1 MTRQTPRPARAA
13 RPNGTSDDESPGG
26 AGTSPVGRTSGS
38 TTTPPST
45 APSTPPPTPPSPT
58 GSRRRVDL
66 RREEILA
73 ATVTQI
79 ATVGLAQ
86 TRVGDVA
93 GALGVSPALVFY
105 HFGTKDELL
114 VEAFTYAVDQDLERI
129 DRAAARGR
137 TATERLRAMVRGYG
151 PTGTAIGWRLWI
163 DGWAVAQR
171 DAGIRTV
178 LRRLDK
184 RWRDTFTEIIRD
196 GVADGSFTCP
206 DPEATVVR
214 IGALLDGLSV
224 ASLVNR
230 TVTRA
235 QVRSWAATALADELG
250 LDADWAS

>member
-1 MTRQTPRPARAA
+1 MTPVRRGAR
-13 RPNGTSDDESPGG
+13 
-26 AGTSPVGRTSGS
+26 S
-38 TTTPPST
+38 TTTPS
-45 APSTPPPTPPSPT
+45 STPPPTAPSRA

-73 ATVTQI
+73 ATVTHV

-93 GALGVSPALVFY
+93 GALGVSSALVFY

-114 VEAFTYAVDQDLERI
+114 VEAFSYAVQQDLERI
-129 DRAAARGR
+129 DRAVARGR
-137 TATERLRAMVRGYG
+137 TSTERLRAMVRGYG
-151 PTGTAIGWRLWI
+151 PTGSAIGWRLWI

-171 DAGIRTV
+171 DPGIRTV
-178 LRRLDK
+178 LRQLDK
-184 RWRDTFTEIIRD
+184 RWRETFSEIIRD
-196 GVADGSFTCP
+196 GVANGDFTCP

-235 QVRSWAATALADELG
+235 QVRSWAAAALAGELG
-250 LDADWAS
+250 LDDDWAA

>member
-1 MTRQTPRPARAA
+1 MSRQRTQPARAA
-13 RPNGTSDDESPGG
+13 RPGGASDDESPGG
-26 AGTSPVGRTSGS
+26 AGASPVGRTSS
-38 TTTPPST
+38 PTTAHSPTPPST
-45 APSTPPPTPPSPT
+45 PPSRA

-93 GALGVSPALVFY
+93 TALKVSSALIFY
-105 HFGTKDELL
+105 HFGTKDDLL
-114 VEAFTYAVDQDLERI
+114 AEAFAYAVDQDLERV

-151 PTGTAIGWRLWI
+151 PTGNAIGWKLWI
-163 DGWAVAQR
+163 DGWALAQR

-184 RWRDTFTEIIRD
+184 RWRDTFGEIIRE
-196 GVADGSFTCP
+196 GVADGSFTCA
-206 DPEATVVR
+206 DPEGTVVR

-235 QVRSWAATALADELG
+235 QVRAWAASALAGELG
-250 LDADWAS
+250 LSDDWAG

>member
-1 MTRQTPRPARAA
+1 
-13 RPNGTSDDESPGG
+13 
-26 AGTSPVGRTSGS
+26 
-38 TTTPPST
+38 
-45 APSTPPPTPPSPT
+45 
-58 GSRRRVDL
+58 VDL

-93 GALGVSPALVFY
+93 NALRVSSALVFY

-114 VEAFTYAVDQDLERI
+114 AEAFAYAVDQDLERI

-151 PTGTAIGWRLWI
+151 PTGSAVGWKLWI
-163 DGWAVAQR
+163 DGWALAQR

-184 RWRDTFTEIIRD
+184 RWRDTFTDIIRE

-206 DPEATVVR
+206 DPDGTVVR

-235 QVRSWAATALADELG
+235 QVRAWAASALAGELG
-250 LDADWAS
+250 LPDDWAT

>member
-1 MTRQTPRPARAA
+1 MGRQGSRPAPAAQPRSARDARSRARAA
-13 RPNGTSDDESPGG
+13 DSP
-26 AGTSPVGRTSGS
+26 S
-38 TTTPPST
+38 TTATAPPST
-45 APSTPPPTPPSPT
+45 VSPGAATTPAGT
-58 GSRRRVDL
+58 RRRVDL

-93 GALGVSPALVFY
+93 SALKVSSALVFY

-114 VEAFTYAVDQDLERI
+114 AEAFAYAVDQDLERI
-129 DRAAARGR
+129 DRATARGR

-151 PTGTAIGWRLWI
+151 PTGSAIGWKLWI
-163 DGWAVAQR
+163 DGWALAQR
-171 DAGIRTV
+171 DAGIRAV

-184 RWRDTFTEIIRD
+184 RWRDTFTDIIRE
-196 GVADGSFTCP
+196 GVADGSFRCP
-206 DPEATVVR
+206 DPDGTVVR

-235 QVRSWAATALADELG
+235 QVRSWAASALATELG
-250 LDADWAS
+250 LDDDWAT

>member
-1 MTRQTPRPARAA
+1 M
-13 RPNGTSDDESPGG
+13 
-26 AGTSPVGRTSGS
+26 
-38 TTTPPST
+38 
-45 APSTPPPTPPSPT
+45 
-58 GSRRRVDL
+58 DL

-93 GALGVSPALVFY
+93 SALGVSSALVFY

-114 VEAFTYAVDQDLERI
+114 AEAFAYAVDQDLERI

-163 DGWAVAQR
+163 DGVG
-171 DAGIRTV
+171 AGPARRRASGTV

-184 RWRDTFTEIIRD
+184 RWRDTFTEIIRE

-235 QVRSWAATALADELG
+235 QVRSWAASALAGELG
-250 LDADWAS
+250 LPDDWAA